1 MGVLPG
7 KVDRSLRQGS
17 CRLGAT
23 CCEAIHIIV
32 LYIYHECRIIEE
44 LKYLKEIVNS
54 LYHHPI
60 YLSFQFSRS
69 VVSDFLRPHGLQH
82 TRLPCPSPTPKA
94 CSNTCPSINVMQ
106 PSHLLFSPFP
116 PAFNLSQRQSPFQ
129 WISSSHQVAKVL
141 ELQLQHQSFQWII
154 RTDFF

>member
-7 KVDRSLRQGS
+7 KVDRSLRQGN
-17 CRLGAT
+17 CRLGAMY
-23 CCEAIHIIV
+23 CEAIHIIV
-32 LYIYHECRIIEE
+32 LYIYYECRLKEE
-44 LKYLKEIVNS
+44 LKSLKEIVNS

-60 YLSFQFSRS
+60 YLSIKFSHS

-82 TRLPCPSPTPKA
+82 TRLPCPSPTPEA
-94 CSNTCPSINVMQ
+94 CSNLCASINAMQ
-106 PSHLLFSPFP
+106 PSHPLFSPFP
-116 PAFNLSQRQSPFQ
+116 PAFNLSQHQSPFQ

-154 RTDFF
+154 RTDFL